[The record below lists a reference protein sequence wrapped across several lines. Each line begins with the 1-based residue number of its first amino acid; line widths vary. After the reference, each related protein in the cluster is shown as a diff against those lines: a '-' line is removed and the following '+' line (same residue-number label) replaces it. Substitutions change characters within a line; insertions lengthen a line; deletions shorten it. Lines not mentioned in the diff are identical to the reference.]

1 MPYFAMRKKRADSC
15 YSVYYY
21 HFLAIY
27 GAKAGL
33 QPRTRD
39 SPRKTTGALPLG
51 RCGPAR
57 RLRRTHTTPRQQ
69 GEYV

>member
-1 MPYFAMRKKRADSC
+1 MPYFAMRKKQADSC

-39 SPRKTTGALPLG
+39 SPPQKHRGAASGPL
-51 RCGPAR
+51 RACAPSQEDPNNTKA
-57 RLRRTHTTPRQQ
+57 T